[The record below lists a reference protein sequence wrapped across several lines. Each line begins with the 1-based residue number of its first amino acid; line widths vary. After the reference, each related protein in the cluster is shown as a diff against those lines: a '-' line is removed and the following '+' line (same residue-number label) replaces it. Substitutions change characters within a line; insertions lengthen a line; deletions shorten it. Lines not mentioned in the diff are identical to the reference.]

1 LPDEDSGP
9 VSVFDDAVDAHR
21 ASRGKVQMLPRC
33 PVRGR
38 RDFDVWYTPGVAGAC
53 LAIRDDPDEVF
64 ELTSKGN
71 TAAVVTN
78 GTRVLGLGDIGA
90 EAGLPVMEGKALLFK
105 YLGGVD
111 AVPIC
116 LDTRDP
122 AELVRT
128 VLLLQPS
135 FGAIN
140 LEDIAQPTCF
150 RVLDDLRAE
159 ARIPVWHDDQQGTAT
174 VVLAALLN
182 ALEVVGKKLT
192 SVRITLVGM
201 GAANVANF
209 RLLLHAGVDP
219 GSIIACDS
227 RGTLHSGRSDIEV
240 ARRRYPDKW
249 HACLVTNADRVKGG
263 VQQALRGSD
272 VCIAFS
278 QPGPDRIDPE
288 WVAEMAPAAVV
299 LACANPLP
307 EIDPDRAHAAGAR
320 VVGTGRGDHPNQV
333 NNSLVFPGVFRGVLD
348 VRASGI
354 SDDMTLAAAHAIA
367 AFAAARGLRED
378 AIVPTMDDWT
388 LYPEV
393 AVAVGTAAQAHGLA
407 RTWPGEQELR
417 RQATET
423 IALARES
430 TAALLD
436 GGYLSPRWQPSPQT
450 RRR

>member
-1 LPDEDSGP
+1 MSL
-9 VSVFDDAVDAHR
+9 FDDPVEAHR
-21 ASRGKVQMLPRC
+21 AFRGKVQMLPRC
-33 PVRGR
+33 PVTGR

-64 ELTSKGN
+64 ALTAKGN
-71 TAAVVTN
+71 TVAIVTN
-78 GTRVLGLGDIGA
+78 GTRVLGLGDIGP

-116 LDTRDP
+116 LDTHDP

-128 VLLLQPS
+128 ALLLQPS

-150 RVLDDLRAE
+150 RVLDDLRAG

-182 ALEVVGKKLT
+182 ALQVVGKSLDA
-192 SVRITLVGM
+192 VRVTLVGM
-201 GAANVANF
+201 GAANVASF

-219 GSIIACDS
+219 GAIVACDS
-227 RGTLHSGRSDIEV
+227 QGTLHRGRADVEA

-249 HACLVTNADRVKGG
+249 HACMVSNADGVVGG
-263 VQQALRGSD
+263 VAEALRGSD

-278 QPGPDRIDPE
+278 RPGPGTIRPE
-288 WVAEMAPAAVV
+288 WVAGMAPGAVV
-299 LACANPLP
+299 FACANPVP
-307 EIDPDRAHAAGAR
+307 EIDPASAHAAGAR

-333 NNSLVFPGVFRGVLD
+333 NNSLAFPGVFRGVLD
-348 VRASGI
+348 VRASSI
-354 SDDMTLAAAHAIA
+354 TDEMTLAAAHAVA
-367 AFAAARGLRED
+367 GFAAARGLRED
-378 AIVPTMDDWT
+378 AIVPTMDDWA

-393 AVAVGTAAQAHGLA
+393 ATAVGVAAHDEGLA
-407 RTWPGEQELR
+407 RMWPGEQALR
-417 RQATET
+417 QQATET
-423 IALARES
+423 IS
-430 TAALLD
+430 TARASTTALLD
-436 GGYLSPRWQPSPQT
+436 AGCISPRRSPSPRTQ
-450 RRR
+450 RR